1 MLANW
6 CWWAVETTLS
16 DAFRVLSRRQDARWA
31 PETRISGLGQQ
42 PAYDVLPW
50 ARREAPPAFALWQVA
65 SMPHPDDEGAEPD
78 SAENPP
84 AASVEA
90 SDAPETDDQL
100 QANTKFTELVAD
112 LDLELGEP
120 APEPTPVPVIDEQ
133 ALEAAKQQ
141 GYDQGHAA
149 GLSEGLTQGQAQGQA
164 QAETAWQAQQALLAE
179 LVAQIPRLSE
189 QINSWRE
196 PMRELA
202 LHIAEQLV
210 RGELRATGEVA
221 ARLVQGALD
230 NLEQP
235 SARVVATLHP
245 DDAAQ
250 LNAMASELPKDMR
263 IQPDPSLTR
272 GSVRVSTD
280 DSLIEDLM
288 STRLESLAAQLFDA
302 ERPWASRSALLQE
315 QETAPLA
322 QRAQDIADDDI
333 TDANARD
340 PDEA

>member
-65 SMPHPDDEGAEPD
+65 STPHPGDEGAEPD

-90 SDAPETDDQL
+90 SDAPDTDDQL

-149 GLSEGLTQGQAQGQA
+149 GLSEGLAQGQAQGQA

>member
-1 MLANW
+1 M
-6 CWWAVETTLS
+6 S

-65 SMPHPDDEGAEPD
+65 STPHPGDEGAEPD

-141 GYDQGHAA
+141 GYEQGHAA
-149 GLSEGLTQGQAQGQA
+149 GLSEGLAQGQAQGQA

-189 QINSWRE
+189 QVNGWRE

>member
-1 MLANW
+1 M
-6 CWWAVETTLS
+6 S
-16 DAFRVLSRRQDARWA
+16 DAFRVLSRRQDACWA

-65 SMPHPDDEGAEPD
+65 STPHPGDEGAEPD

-141 GYDQGHAA
+141 GYEQGHAA
-149 GLSEGLTQGQAQGQA
+149 GLSEGLAQGQAQGQA

-189 QINSWRE
+189 QVNGWRE

>member
-1 MLANW
+1 M
-6 CWWAVETTLS
+6 S

-65 SMPHPDDEGAEPD
+65 STPHPGDEGAEPD

-149 GLSEGLTQGQAQGQA
+149 GLSEGLAQGQAQGQA

>member
-1 MLANW
+1 M
-6 CWWAVETTLS
+6 S

-65 SMPHPDDEGAEPD
+65 SVPHPDDVGAEPD
-78 SAENPP
+78 LAQVASA
-84 AASVEA
+84 AAAEA
-90 SDAPETDDQL
+90 SATPETDEQV
-100 QANTKFTELVAD
+100 QANSKFAELVGD
-112 LDLELGEP
+112 LDLELGEGVADP
-120 APEPTPVPVIDEQ
+120 APAPIIDEQ

-141 GYDQGHAA
+141 GYEQGHAA
-149 GLSEGLTQGQAQGQA
+149 GLSEGLTQGQAQGQTM
-164 QAETAWQAQQALLAE
+164 AETAWQAQQALLAE
-179 LVAQIPRLSE
+179 LVAQVPRLSE
-189 QINSWRE
+189 QVNGWRE

-202 LHIAEQLV
+202 LHIAEL
-210 RGELRATGEVA
+210 RGELRATGEVV

-250 LNAMASELPKDMR
+250 LSAMASELPKDMR

-288 STRLESLAAQLFDA
+288 STRLEALAAQLLSG

-315 QETAPLA
+315 QEAATPLA

-333 TDANARD
+333 TDATTRD

>member
-1 MLANW
+1 DNLIEKA
-6 CWWAVETTLS
+6 
-16 DAFRVLSRRQDARWA
+16 RV
-31 PETRISGLGQQ
+31 I
-42 PAYDVLPW
+42 
-50 ARREAPPAFALWQVA
+50 
-65 SMPHPDDEGAEPD
+65 
-78 SAENPP
+78 
-84 AASVEA
+84 AAH
-90 SDAPETDDQL
+90 QL
-100 QANTKFTELVAD
+100 ECSPGD
-112 LDLELGEP
+112 LDFADGQFTVKGDPEKAQPLAAVAFEAFTAHNLPDGVEPTLQGEATVDP
-120 APEPTPVPVIDEQ
+120 APAPIIDEQ
-133 ALEAAKQQ
+133 ALEAAKHQ
-141 GYDQGHAA
+141 GYEQGHAA
-149 GLSEGLTQGQAQGQA
+149 GLSEGLTQGQAQGQTM
-164 QAETAWQAQQALLAE
+164 AETAWQAQQAQLAE
-179 LVAQIPRLSE
+179 LVAQVPRLSE
-189 QINSWRE
+189 QVNGWRE

-210 RGELRATGEVA
+210 RGELRATGEVV

-250 LNAMASELPKDMR
+250 LSAMASELPKDMR

-288 STRLESLAAQLFDA
+288 STRLEALAAQLLSG

-315 QETAPLA
+315 QEAATPLA

-333 TDANARD
+333 TDATTYD

>member
-78 SAENPP
+78 SGENPP

-112 LDLELGEP
+112 LDLELGES

-322 QRAQDIADDDI
+322 QRTQDIADDDI

>member
-1 MLANW
+1 M
-6 CWWAVETTLS
+6 ETILS

-65 SMPHPDDEGAEPD
+65 SVPHPDDVGAEPD
-78 SAENPP
+78 PAQDASA
-84 AASVEA
+84 AAAEA
-90 SDAPETDDQL
+90 SATPENDEQA
-100 QANTKFTELVAD
+100 QANSKFAELVGD
-112 LDLELGEP
+112 LDLELGEATVDP
-120 APEPTPVPVIDEQ
+120 APAPIIDEQ

-141 GYDQGHAA
+141 GYEQGHAA
-149 GLSEGLTQGQAQGQA
+149 GLSEGLTQGQAQGQTM
-164 QAETAWQAQQALLAE
+164 AETAWQAQQALLAE
-179 LVAQIPRLSE
+179 LVAQVPRLSE
-189 QINSWRE
+189 QVNGWRE

-210 RGELRATGEVA
+210 RGELRATGEVV

-250 LNAMASELPKDMR
+250 LSAMASELPKDMR

-288 STRLESLAAQLFDA
+288 STRLEALAAQLLSG

-315 QETAPLA
+315 QEAATPLA

-333 TDANARD
+333 TDATTHD

>member
-65 SMPHPDDEGAEPD
+65 STPHPGDEGAEPD

-149 GLSEGLTQGQAQGQA
+149 GLSEGLAQGQAQGQA

>member
-1 MLANW
+1 M
-6 CWWAVETTLS
+6 S

-65 SMPHPDDEGAEPD
+65 STPHPGDEGAEPD

-90 SDAPETDDQL
+90 SDAPDTDDQL

-149 GLSEGLTQGQAQGQA
+149 GLSEGLAQGQAQGQA

-210 RGELRATGEVA
+210 RGELRATGEVV

>member
-6 CWWAVETTLS
+6 CWWAVETILS

-65 SMPHPDDEGAEPD
+65 STPHPGDEGAEPD

-141 GYDQGHAA
+141 GYEQGHAA
-149 GLSEGLTQGQAQGQA
+149 GLSEGLAQGQAQGQA

-189 QINSWRE
+189 QVNGWRE